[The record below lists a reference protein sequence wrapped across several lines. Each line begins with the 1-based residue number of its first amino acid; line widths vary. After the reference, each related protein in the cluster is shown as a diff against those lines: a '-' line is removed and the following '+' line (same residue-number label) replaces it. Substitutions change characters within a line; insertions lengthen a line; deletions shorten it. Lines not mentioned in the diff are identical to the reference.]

1 MALIKYGKKE
11 IEELEHDNEKL
22 RNELKTL
29 EIQCS
34 SLREQV
40 VEKDKKLLSFHNYIK
55 QIESLSEEYEKL
67 LEANRNLSII
77 VNNPDRKSKATTE
90 NIKVIADL
98 KAQGKSYRSIA
109 KVLSESSG
117 KHFSY
122 STVRYL
128 YKKYIENGEQRN
140 WTK

>member
-1 MALIKYGKKE
+1 MALIKFGKKE
-11 IEELEHDNEKL
+11 IEELEQENERL
-22 RNELKTL
+22 RSELEIL

-67 LEANRNLSII
+67 LKVNRNLAVI

-98 KAQGKSYRSIA
+98 KAQGESYRSIA

-122 STVRYL
+122 SIVRYL

-140 WTK
+140 